1 MPKIKVSYNLQIK
14 YSLKKNRNNLR
25 SHRQNKTKQKM
36 KTRRSMELLYW
47 EEKDEIKD
55 RCSYSQK
62 RNEYFA
68 SVFNKDDAS
77 GHKGT
82 EMIVN
87 GHKIYKNGNF
97 SIQGESKTERAL
109 MH

>member
-1 MPKIKVSYNLQIK
+1 
-14 YSLKKNRNNLR
+14 
-25 SHRQNKTKQKM
+25 M
-36 KTRRSMELLYW
+36 KD
-47 EEKDEIKD
+47 K
-55 RCSYSQK
+55 CSYSQK
-62 RNEYFA
+62 LNGYFA

-82 EMIVN
+82 EMIAN

-97 SIQGESKTERAL
+97 GIQGESKTERAF

>member
-1 MPKIKVSYNLQIK
+1 
-14 YSLKKNRNNLR
+14 
-25 SHRQNKTKQKM
+25 M

-77 GHKGT
+77 GYKGT